1 MPNRKKMTS
10 KIEVIRI
17 CEFCDNEF
25 IAKTTVTRF
34 CCHKCAQKAYKRRQK
49 AKKIS
54 KTEQAVKVQKD
65 ILQGNPILETVQKK
79 DFLSIK
85 ETALLI
91 GLSERTIHRLIK
103 AEKLKVTKI
112 GRRTIIHK
120 TAIDKLF
127 NL

>member
-1 MPNRKKMTS
+1 MSSN
-10 KIEVIRI
+10 IEVIRI

-34 CCHKCAQKAYKRRQK
+34 CSQTCTKRAYKRRLR
-49 AKKIS
+49 AKKITKS
-54 KTEQAVKVQKD
+54 QKAVQIQKD
-65 ILQGNPILETVQKK
+65 ILEGNPILETVQIKN
-79 DFLSIK
+79 FLSIK

-91 GLSERTIHRLIK
+91 GISERTINRLIK
-103 AEKLKVTKI
+103 SGKLKITKL

>member
-1 MPNRKKMTS
+1 MTS

-34 CCHKCAQKAYKRRQK
+34 CSQTCAKKAYKRRQK

-54 KTEQAVKVQKD
+54 DTEKAVKVQKD

-85 ETALLI
+85 ETAILI

-120 TAIDKLF
+120 TAINKLF

>member
-1 MPNRKKMTS
+1 M
-10 KIEVIRI
+10 EVIRI

-34 CCHKCAQKAYKRRQK
+34 CCHRCAQKAYKKRQR

-54 KTEQAVKVQKD
+54 KTGEAVKMQKD
-65 ILQGNPILETVQKK
+65 ILLGNPILETVQKRE
-79 DFLSIK
+79 FLSIK
-85 ETALLI
+85 QAALLI
-91 GLSERTIHRLIK
+91 GISERTINRLIK
-103 AEKLKVTKI
+103 SGELKITKL